1 MFRKI
6 LIANRGEIAVRIIRA
21 CREMGIRT
29 VAVYSEADEDAMHVR
44 LADEAVCI
52 GPAAPSASYLDMDRL
67 ISTALATK
75 AEAIHPGFGFL
86 SENADF
92 AEKCAKFGITF
103 IGPSGELIDKMGNK
117 SEAKHTMKEAGIPVV
132 PGTDSPVYEAGEALS
147 LRLSDGLRQV
157 SPAEAQDVVIA
168 GMGGELILRIVGET
182 PWLRDSSKRLILQ
195 PMSSVPQLRS
205 GLADLGYSIIQEEAV
220 VDGGKVYSAFTAQF
234 SGSPVETG
242 PLYSLMGKL
251 RPGAPQVDRYAQK
264 VLRSLESQRQG
275 ALHQGRMDQAAS
287 LETFIRQIQTT
298 YLPSP
303 GGSS

>member
-1 MFRKI
+1 MRPLFT
-6 LIANRGEIAVRIIRA
+6 LGP
-21 CREMGIRT
+21 
-29 VAVYSEADEDAMHVR
+29 R
-44 LADEAVCI
+44 LALC
-52 GPAAPSASYLDMDRL
+52 AALVREGVPLCDVGTDHAYLPIWL
-67 ISTALATK
+67 IKTGKTPRALACDINPGPL
-75 AEAIHPGFGFL
+75 EAARRD
-86 SENADF
+86 S
-92 AEKCAKFGITF
+92 AK
-103 IGPSGELIDKMGNK
+103 
-117 SEAKHTMKEAGIPVV
+117 
-132 PGTDSPVYEAGEALS
+132 YEAGEALS

-220 VDGGKVYSAFTAQF
+220 VDGGKVYSALTAQF

-242 PLYSLMGKL
+242 PLYPLMGKL

-264 VLRSLESQRQG
+264 VLCSLESQRQG

-287 LETFIRQIQTT
+287 LEAFIRQIQTT

>member
-1 MFRKI
+1 MRR
-6 LIANRGEIAVRIIRA
+6 LELSPRLAAIAEQVPQGA
-21 CREMGIRT
+21 
-29 VAVYSEADEDAMHVR
+29 R
-44 LADEAVCI
+44 LADV
-52 GPAAPSASYLDMDRL
+52 
-67 ISTALATK
+67 
-75 AEAIHPGFGFL
+75 
-86 SENADF
+86 
-92 AEKCAKFGITF
+92 
-103 IGPSGELIDKMGNK
+103 
-117 SEAKHTMKEAGIPVV
+117 
-132 PGTDSPVYEAGEALS
+132 GTDHAYLPAWLLLAGRISGAVATDVREGPLQRGRETA
-147 LRLSDGLRQV
+147 RLYKVEDRIVFRCCDGLAAVEPQ
-157 SPAEAQDVVIA
+157 EADTVVIA

-205 GLADLGYSIIQEEAV
+205 GLVDLGYSIIQEEAV

-242 PLYSLMGKL
+242 PLYPLMGKL

-264 VLRSLESQRQG
+264 VLCSLESQRQG

-287 LETFIRQIQTT
+287 LEAFIRQIQTT